1 MHIVAV
7 RVHMRSVVLLTP
19 GFLVKTVGGYLRLR
33 QCIAFSFGWR
43 KSPIKGPQI
52 FLLVSRILQGSDDEY
67 LPVFDEESFERLSRT
82 QFRKLRYLFIPAKFI
97 PVG

>member
-1 MHIVAV
+1 MV
-7 RVHMRSVVLLTP
+7 
-19 GFLVKTVGGYLRLR
+19 
-33 QCIAFSFGWR
+33 FSFGWR
-43 KSPIKGPQI
+43 KSPITGPQI

-82 QFRKLRYLFIPAKFI
+82 QSRKLRYLFIPAKFI